1 MESFHDPQRLL
12 RCFKIKMKPDDPGVL
27 LQLLNGFRKPS
38 SRPAVDCEVI
48 FHRIFLRLRNSE
60 PDPVN

>member
-1 MESFHDPQRLL
+1 
-12 RCFKIKMKPDDPGVL
+12 MKSDDPGVL